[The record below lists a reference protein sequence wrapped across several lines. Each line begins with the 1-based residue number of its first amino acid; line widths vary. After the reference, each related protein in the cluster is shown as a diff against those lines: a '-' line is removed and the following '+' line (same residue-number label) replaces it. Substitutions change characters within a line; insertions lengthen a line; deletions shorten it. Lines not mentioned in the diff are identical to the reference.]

1 VSSENRMAKT
11 TKLPRLTETSDGGC
25 VEIADGISLA
35 WSRKGDLWSIAIKS
49 PGGLDIRDTRRDA
62 VESPRLH

>member
-1 VSSENRMAKT
+1 MAKT

-35 WSRKGDLWSIAIKS
+35 WSRKGDLWSIRAV
-49 PGGLDIRDTRRDA
+49 GCADGDA
-62 VESPRLH
+62 QQI